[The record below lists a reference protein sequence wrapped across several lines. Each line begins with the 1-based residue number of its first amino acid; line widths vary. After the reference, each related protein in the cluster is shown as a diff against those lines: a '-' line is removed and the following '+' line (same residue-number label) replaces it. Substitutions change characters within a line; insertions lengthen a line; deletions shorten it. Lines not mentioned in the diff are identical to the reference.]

1 IALPGVL
8 LVQGPPCK
16 EYLPGED
23 LNLLRFSKKYTAD
36 DPINTFPLILVVD
49 DSRFC
54 AAALNNWLWTCFTRS
69 NPATDSYGIESF
81 SQAKHWG
88 CSGSLIIDARSK
100 PHHAPPL
107 IDDPAIEE
115 QVNQLAVNGGPLQGI
130 I

>member
-1 IALPGVL
+1 M
-8 LVQGPPCK
+8 
-16 EYLPGED
+16 
-23 LNLLRFSKKYTAD
+23 RFSKKYTAD
-36 DPINTFPLILVVD
+36 DPINAFPLIVVVD
-49 DSRFC
+49 DSLFC

-81 SQAKHWG
+81 SLAKHWG